1 MGPMSSGS
9 LISSTCA
16 FPPQNGH
23 GFSLTFIAAIS
34 RFLFVSIVI
43 YLPMLAAAFHLI
55 NEIGAIIAPVA
66 RTNINISREPF
77 ASFTL
82 MERLILFARSV
93 AFPAAAV
100 KVAYPRFG

>member
-1 MGPMSSGS
+1 M
-9 LISSTCA
+9 
-16 FPPQNGH
+16 
-23 GFSLTFIAAIS
+23 LT
-34 RFLFVSIVI
+34 
-43 YLPMLAAAFHLI
+43 AAFHLI

-77 ASFTL
+77 AAFTL